1 MSCAVPQQPHLYS
14 AVRESSQWSQL
25 VQHQQILARRGDAQ
39 LHSLTDPRQPQ
50 LSQEWSGRHHLDAAS
65 GEGGTLSLRERFA
78 ISGLNT
84 VSASQCVV
92 HHTSDHRRH
101 TRDPSEWQQASRCH
115 QNRLC
120 GWAPTSSASCRL
132 ARLRTTAAGESSVN
146 ACVNRSKRRR
156 RRVKSHHVRV
166 RAPPTLLVYTSEC
179 GDSSHR
185 VLFSLHI
192 RRRARSML
200 AARIHRY
207 RCLRE
212 VTASECK
219 RSRTASPHTHHSG
232 VSETLAIVPEC
243 RACDVCPSST
253 FP

>member
-1 MSCAVPQQPHLYS
+1 V
-14 AVRESSQWSQL
+14 
-25 VQHQQILARRGDAQ
+25 
-39 LHSLTDPRQPQ
+39 
-50 LSQEWSGRHHLDAAS
+50 AAS
-65 GEGGTLSLRERFA
+65 
-78 ISGLNT
+78 IQ
-84 VSASQCVV
+84 V
-92 HHTSDHRRH
+92 
-101 TRDPSEWQQASRCH
+101 P

-120 GWAPTSSASCRL
+120 CWAPTSSASCRL

-166 RAPPTLLVYTSEC
+166 RAPPTLLVHTSEC

-212 VTASECK
+212 VTESECK
-219 RSRTASPHTHHSG
+219 RSRTVSPHTHHSG
-232 VSETLAIVPEC
+232 VSKALAMAPEC
-243 RACDVCPSST
+243 RACDVCPFVDIST
-253 FP
+253 NTTARICSPAGFHPVANTHHQHKGTWTRRSATLCFECGEH